1 MGNVEYHRVLAGDR
15 RRVGRGIL
23 ALVLLLG
30 GLLVFSVVLS
40 VGAAALDDRGGDDSY
55 TPLTHAVAMVS
66 SALLLPWSMI
76 IQRWL
81 YGVPGASLHSVFSRF
96 RFDMFSRALLLVLPV
111 CVVALVV
118 NDYLAPEPRSMWS
131 DTDVLWFL
139 AATLLLT
146 PLQAAGEEYG
156 FRGLI
161 FRVVGSWTRGSRSGL
176 VLGLIVMA
184 VTFAASHAAGD
195 AWLNLWY
202 VVLAVGTGLIT
213 WRTGGL
219 EIAIVL
225 HALWNTLGFVFSA
238 ALRSDLNSV
247 VTDRDAGAAPAATL
261 IPSAVVLVTVVIVW
275 FTTRHT
281 GPLTAQTTQATQA
294 TAPASRLVH

>member
-1 MGNVEYHRVLAGDR
+1 MSNVEYHRVLAGER

-23 ALVLLLG
+23 AIVLLLG

-40 VGAAALDDRGGDDSY
+40 VVAVVLDDRGSDGDY
-55 TPLTHAVAMVS
+55 TPLTHAAAMLS
-66 SALLLPWSMI
+66 LALLLPWSMV

-96 RFDMFSRALLLVLPV
+96 RFALFGRALLFILPV
-111 CVVALVV
+111 CVAALVV
-118 NDYLAPEPRSMWS
+118 SDHLAPEPRNVWS
-131 DTDVLWFL
+131 ETDVLWML

-146 PLQAAGEEYG
+146 PWQAAGEEYG
-156 FRGLI
+156 FRGLL
-161 FRVVGSWTRGSRSGL
+161 FRIVGSWTRGSRAGL

-184 VTFAASHAAGD
+184 VIFAASHAASD

-219 EIAIVL
+219 EVAIVL
-225 HALWNTLGFVFSA
+225 HALWNTLGFVFSTA
-238 ALRSDLNSV
+238 MRSDLNSV
-247 VTDRDAGAAPAATL
+247 VTDRDAGTATAATL
-261 IPSAVVLVTVVIVW
+261 IPSALVLATVVVVW
-275 FTTRHT
+275 FTTRRT
-281 GPLTAQTTQATQA
+281 GPLTAETGSR
-294 TAPASRLVH
+294 PA